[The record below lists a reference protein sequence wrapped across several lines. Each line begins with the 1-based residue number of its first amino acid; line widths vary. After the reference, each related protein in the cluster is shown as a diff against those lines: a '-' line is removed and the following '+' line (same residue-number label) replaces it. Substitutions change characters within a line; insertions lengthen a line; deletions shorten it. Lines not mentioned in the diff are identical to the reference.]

1 MSWSYSDSLTT
12 SLDKVRFRIGDTD
25 TNRQM
30 VSNELLTALLSQYND
45 NVLRVS
51 VIAIRGIL
59 AQLTRDTNR
68 SLMGISGSVDQ
79 ATTHFRDLLRDIIA
93 EMNTEAGVSA
103 GAIKISN
110 LESFEAEDGVT
121 MVAPDFK
128 QGQWDMVSS

>member
-12 SLDKVRFRIGDTD
+12 SLDKVRFRVGDTD

-30 VSNELLTALLSQYND
+30 VSNELITALLSQHND

-51 VIAIRGIL
+51 VIVIRGIL
-59 AQLTRDTNR
+59 AQLTRETNR

-93 EMNTEAGVSA
+93 EMNTEAGVYA
-103 GAIKISN
+103 GAINISTVTD
-110 LESFEAEDGVT
+110 FELEDGVSK
-121 MVAPDFK
+121 VAPDFK
-128 QGQWDMVSS
+128 QGQWDYQ